1 MDNKLLTL
9 WRYYPSGSI
18 RMEEISETLQLSS
31 KQTTRYLKKWM
42 EEGWLSFTPG
52 RGRGNISTLVW
63 KKEVESSYEKE
74 VLKRID
80 LEPVEQTS
88 KYLMYN
94 WSTNSKMRL
103 MNKFHT
109 KLGFVQESNDK
120 LIVPKRYPFHSTHP
134 LEAGDVFSAHLVAN
148 VFNRLVTH
156 TEEGKVL
163 PEIAHSWDSTTSKL
177 RLYLKKDIKF
187 HDGSVLTA
195 NDVAE
200 CLEKLRTHAYYKDLW
215 TPVKSIEVKS
225 PLILDIIHPNGC
237 TYILPML
244 SMMCASIYRETNEKI
259 LGTGYFIL
267 QQNNDKKTTLTA
279 FQDHFRERPLIDV
292 VEFIQVPEDFKGIYH
307 SPMEKDTSS
316 SFEVESDSGFG
327 IIVMNSC
334 RNSSIRQKRVRD
346 YLHWIIAKNRHTIG
360 DLSSR
365 LIPNDKSI
373 IVGQNQQ
380 LTISEVERPT
390 FSKPIVIRGA
400 RHTANTTQ
408 WLAEI
413 FAKEKIP
420 IDIQWFSFADIL
432 TKHPKTLDV
441 DLFVHGE
448 VFEFNQD
455 FSFYHFLMNGFSP
468 LSQMI
473 ANNGTLTNLMGKYK
487 DTPFEQWTALNLEIE
502 KELINQSIMI
512 PLYYQKRYIPFSTDI
527 SNIKISHFGYVDF
540 SKVWVRPKE

>member
-18 RMEEISETLQLSS
+18 RMEEISETLQISS

-63 KKEVESSYEKE
+63 KKEVESSYEEE

-80 LEPVEQTS
+80 QYPVEQTS

-109 KLGFVQESNDK
+109 KLGFVQESTDK
-120 LIVPKRYPFHSTHP
+120 LIVPKRYPFHSIHP

-156 TEEGKVL
+156 AEDGKVM
-163 PEIAHSWDSTTSKL
+163 PEIAHSWDISSTKL

-187 HDGSVLTA
+187 HDGSILTA
-195 NDVAE
+195 TDVAD
-200 CLEKLRTHAYYKDLW
+200 CLEKIQTHSYYKELW
-215 TPVKSIEVKS
+215 TPIEKIEIKS
-225 PLILDIIHPNGC
+225 PHILDILHPTGC
-237 TYILPML
+237 SYILPML
-244 SMMCASIYRETNEKI
+244 SMMCASIYRETKEKI
-259 LGTGYFIL
+259 LGTGYFAL
-267 QQNNDKKTTLTA
+267 QQNNDQKTTLTA
-279 FQDHFRERPLIDV
+279 FKDHFRERPLIDV

-307 SPMEKDTSS
+307 SHMKETTSP
-316 SFEVESDSGFG
+316 SFEIESDSGFG
-327 IIVMNSC
+327 VIVMNAY
-334 RNSSIRQKRVRD
+334 RNSVIRRKEVRD
-346 YLHWIIAKNRHTIG
+346 YLHEIIAKNRPTIG
-360 DLSSR
+360 DLSPR
-365 LIPNDKSI
+365 LIPNDRSI
-373 IVGQNQQ
+373 MVGQEQT
-380 LTISEVERPT
+380 LTTPKTKRPK
-390 FSKPIVIRGA
+390 FSNPIVIRGA

-413 FAKEKIP
+413 FEKENIP
-420 IDIQWFSFADIL
+420 IEIQWFSFADTL
-432 TKHPKTLDV
+432 MKHPKTLDV
-441 DLFVHGE
+441 DIFVHGE
-448 VFEFNQD
+448 VFESNQN
-455 FSFYHFLMNGFSP
+455 FSFYHFLKNGFSP
-468 LSQMI
+468 LSPI
-473 ANNGTLTNLMGKYK
+473 LEKNEEITKLIEKYK
-487 DTPFEQWTALNLEIE
+487 QIPFDNWTALNLEIE

-527 SNIKISHFGYVDF
+527 RNIKIGHFGYVDF
-540 SKVWVRPKE
+540 SKVWVRPKV

>member
-52 RGRGNISTLVW
+52 RGRGNISTLLW
-63 KKEVESSYEKE
+63 KKEVETSYEEE
-74 VLKRID
+74 VLKRFD

-88 KYLMYN
+88 KYLMYD

-120 LIVPKRYPFHSTHP
+120 LIVPKRYPFHSVHP

-156 TEEGKVL
+156 TEDGKVL
-163 PEIAHSWDSTTSKL
+163 PEIAHSWDSTPSKL
-177 RLYLKKDIKF
+177 RLYLKKEIKF

-200 CLEKLRTHAYYKDLW
+200 CLDKLRAHAYYKDLW
-215 TPVKSIEVKS
+215 TPVERIEVKS
-225 PLILDIIHPNGC
+225 PLILDILHPNGC
-237 TYILPML
+237 SYILPML
-244 SMMCASIYRETNEKI
+244 SMMCASIYRETNEKL

-267 QQNNDKKTTLTA
+267 QQNSDKQTTLTA

-307 SPMEKDTSS
+307 SPTEENTSS

-334 RNSSIRQKRVRD
+334 RDSAIRQKKVRD

-360 DLSSR
+360 NLSPR

-380 LTISEVERPT
+380 LTISEVERPI

-413 FAKEKIP
+413 FAKENIP
-420 IDIQWFSFADIL
+420 TDIQWFSFADIL
-432 TKHPKTLDV
+432 TKHPETLNV

-473 ANNGTLTNLMGKYK
+473 ANKE
-487 DTPFEQWTALNLEIE
+487 TPFEQWTALNLEIE